1 MGRYIFDKR
10 VTKKALIKYGIMF
23 LVSFPLLLWINYML
37 RDLSSWA
44 VIAIDFAV
52 LGTIVI
58 CVNMIIYIIRRNK
71 QEKPDIKVIKK

>member
-37 RDLSSWA
+37 RDLSNWA